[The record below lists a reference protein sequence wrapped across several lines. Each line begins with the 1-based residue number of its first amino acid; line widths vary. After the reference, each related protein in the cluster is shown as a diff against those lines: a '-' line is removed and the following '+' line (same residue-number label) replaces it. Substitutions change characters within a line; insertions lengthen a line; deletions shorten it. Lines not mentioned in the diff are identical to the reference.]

1 VTRPVALLVGCVVL
15 LGPAGAAWAEA
26 ETSSVTRWVGHQ
38 ITRGQRNLPV
48 LGDMKTRSD
57 TWVVADVV
65 RTPSSIELVERAC
78 RVRVVESPG
87 AHISMPDA
95 AVRQLPPVRTRYER
109 RPGGG
114 WQAGP
119 WRAGWDA
126 QDHDHDGHP
135 GLTVTVEAP
144 LCGGQLYVASDVLSL
159 ARAELQDGALVG
171 ELKVKLGQKILG
183 AEGKCLSVLA
193 ADSQEKLWGTFAYV
207 PVARDATCESL
218 AREGWLD
225 RTLAPLTERPPRP

>member
-1 VTRPVALLVGCVVL
+1 MHLALLVGCVVL
-15 LGPAGAAWAEA
+15 TGLPTAARAQA
-26 ETSSVTRWVGHQ
+26 ETSSVVRWVGHQ

-65 RTPSSIELVERAC
+65 RTPSGLEIVERAC

-87 AHISMPDA
+87 AKISMPDA
-95 AVRQLPPVRTRYER
+95 AVRQLPAVRTRYEK

-126 QDHDHDGHP
+126 RDHDNDGHP

-159 ARAELQDGALVG
+159 ARAELKDGALVG

-183 AEGKCLSVLA
+183 AEGKCLGVLA
-193 ADSQEKLWGTFAYV
+193 ADSQEKLWGTFAYS
-207 PVARDATCESL
+207 PVAADATCESL

-225 RTLAPLTERPPRP
+225 RTLAPLTDRPPRP

>member
-1 VTRPVALLVGCVVL
+1 MKKHAALLVGCVVL
-15 LGPAGAAWAEA
+15 AGQPARAWAQA

-48 LGDMKTRSD
+48 IGDMQTRSD
-57 TWVVADVV
+57 TWVVAEVV
-65 RTPSSIELVERAC
+65 RTPTSIDIVERAC

-87 AHISMPDA
+87 AQVTMADA
-95 AVRQLPPVRTRYER
+95 AVRQLPPVRTRYTR

-126 QDHDHDGHP
+126 QDHDRDGHP
-135 GLTVTVEAP
+135 GLTVTVAAP
-144 LCGGQLYVASDVLSL
+144 LCGGQLYLASDVLSL

-207 PVARDATCESL
+207 PVAADATCESL